1 MNDLFS
7 LKGRVALVTGS
18 TRGLGWSMARGL
30 AAAGAHVIVN
40 GREPAVAKAK
50 AEELSAGG
58 FAASPEAFDTTD
70 AAASGKA
77 IGNIVGR
84 HGRLDILVNNAG
96 MAHRQALEEVTDDD
110 WERLIA
116 QNLTSCFRL
125 VRLVA
130 PHMKKQGL
138 GRIIMTSSIMAL
150 IPRPTVSVY
159 AATKGGLVSLTRALA
174 AELGPHGIT
183 CNAIAPGYIATELS
197 APLQNNVE
205 FDAYIRKRTPAG
217 RWGEANELAGPAVFL
232 ASDAASYVNGHL
244 LVVDGGMSTTL

>member
-1 MNDLFS
+1 MFS

-18 TRGLGWSMARGL
+18 TRGLGWSMAQGL
-30 AAAGAHVIVN
+30 AAAGAHTIIN
-40 GREPAVAKAK
+40 ERDTAPSEARAR
-50 AEELSAGG
+50 ELSAKGLS
-58 FAASPEAFDTTD
+58 ASAEAFDTTD
-70 AAASGKA
+70 AAASTRA
-77 IGNIVGR
+77 VDNIIGR

-96 MAHRQALEEVTDDD
+96 MAHRQALEDVSEDD
-110 WERLIA
+110 WDMVIS

-125 VRLVA
+125 ARLVA
-130 PHMKKQGL
+130 PHMKKQGF

-174 AELGPHGIT
+174 AELAPHGIT

-197 APLQNNVE
+197 AALQNNVE
-205 FDAYIRKRTPAG
+205 FDAHIRKRTPAG
-217 RWGEANELAGPAVFL
+217 RWGEADELAGPAVFL

-244 LVVDGGMSTTL
+244 LVVDGGMSVTL